1 MKKETTVFVRVP
13 IMAFGILLL
22 ICNCALAQKELVI
35 EYTAEFERMRCTIEE
50 YVQNGDKIK
59 YSVQD
64 EPADIQIMTYKQM
77 QKAAENGDIL
87 PIEIDDV
94 SSTVKFGNDVYG
106 CAIKN
111 YRTEFKVQHLEL
123 WKKMGLSVPEKELS
137 WDILLE
143 IADKVS
149 DYNDEHGTNL
159 YVLENSSRF
168 PNSPLFLQKDGS
180 ELWSRISGYISAD
193 KEMALFKEVV
203 LETTK
208 SEEGE
213 ILNSV
218 IALRFGEQV
227 FRLSQPEMRCYVIS
241 SHTQV
246 YEQAQRFLKTYANN
260 AELCEIRF
268 DEDLPHF

>member
-1 MKKETTVFVRVP
+1 MKKESAVFVRIP

-22 ICNCALAQKELVI
+22 TCSCALAQKELVI
-35 EYTAEFERMRCTIEE
+35 EYTAESERMRCTIEE
-50 YVQNGDKIK
+50 YVQNGDEIK

-77 QKAAENGDIL
+77 RKAAENGDIL

-94 SSTVKFGNDVYG
+94 PSTIKFGNDVYG

-168 PNSPLFLQKDGS
+168 PNSSLFLQKDGS
-180 ELWSRISGYISAD
+180 ELWSRISEYISAD
-193 KEMALFKEVV
+193 KETALFKEVI

-208 SEEGE
+208 SEERE
-213 ILNSV
+213 VSNSV
-218 IALRFGEQV
+218 ISLRLGEQV

-241 SHTQV
+241 SSTQRF
-246 YEQAQRFLKTYANN
+246 EQAQRFLKIYARNVQ
-260 AELCEIRF
+260 LSEISFEER
-268 DEDLPHF
+268 L

>member
-22 ICNCALAQKELVI
+22 ISNCALAQKELVI
-35 EYTAEFERMRCTIEE
+35 EYTAESERMRCTIEE
-50 YVQNGDKIK
+50 YVQNGDEIK

-94 SSTVKFGNDVYG
+94 PSTIKFGNDVYG

-111 YRTEFKVQHLEL
+111 YRTEFKVQNLEL
-123 WKKMGLSVPEKELS
+123 WKEMGLSVPEKELN
-137 WDILLE
+137 WEVLLE

-168 PNSPLFLQKDGS
+168 PNSPLFSQKDGS
-180 ELWSRISGYISAD
+180 ELWSRISEYISAD
-193 KEMALFKEVV
+193 KETALFKEVI
-203 LETTK
+203 LETPDFFLPK
-208 SEEGE
+208 MW
-213 ILNSV
+213 
-218 IALRFGEQV
+218 AL
-227 FRLSQPEMRCYVIS
+227 FRLIVVSHPKQEWSAYIKMVCGYMLIDAALAGVLVVVAKRMEMPI
-241 SHTQV
+241 
-246 YEQAQRFLKTYANN
+246 YAANKN
-260 AELCEIRF
+260 
-268 DEDLPHF
+268 

>member
-1 MKKETTVFVRVP
+1 MNK
-13 IMAFGILLL
+13 ILGISLLGTLLL
-22 ICNCALAQKELVI
+22 TLCNGVLAQEELVI
-35 EYTAEFERMRCTIEE
+35 EYTAESERMRCTIEE
-50 YVQNGDKIK
+50 YVQNGDEIK

-94 SSTVKFGNDVYG
+94 PSTVKFGNDVYG

-123 WKKMGLSVPEKELS
+123 WKKMGLSVPEKELN

-180 ELWSRISGYISAD
+180 ELWSRISEYISAD
-193 KEMALFKEVV
+193 KETALFKEVI

-208 SEEGE
+208 SEERE
-213 ILNSV
+213 VSNSV
-218 IALRFGEQV
+218 ISLRLGEQV

-241 SHTQV
+241 SSTQRF
-246 YEQAQRFLKTYANN
+246 EQAQRFLEIYARNVQ
-260 AELCEIRF
+260 LSEISFEER
-268 DEDLPHF
+268 L

>member
-1 MKKETTVFVRVP
+1 MINK
-13 IMAFGILLL
+13 ILRISLL
-22 ICNCALAQKELVI
+22 GTLLSTLCNGVLAQEELVI
-35 EYTAEFERMRCTIEE
+35 EYTAESERMRCTIEE
-50 YVQNGDKIK
+50 YVQNGDEIK

-94 SSTVKFGNDVYG
+94 PSTIKFGNDVYG

-111 YRTEFKVQHLEL
+111 YRTEFKVQNLEL
-123 WKKMGLSVPEKELS
+123 WKEMGLSVPEKELN
-137 WDILLE
+137 WEVLLE

-168 PNSPLFLQKDGS
+168 PNSPLFSQKDGS
-180 ELWSRISGYISAD
+180 ELWSRISEYISAD
-193 KEMALFKEVV
+193 KETALFKEVI

-208 SEEGE
+208 SEERE
-213 ILNSV
+213 VSNSV
-218 IALRFGEQV
+218 ISLRLGEQV

-241 SHTQV
+241 SSTQRF
-246 YEQAQRFLKTYANN
+246 EQAQRFLKIYARNVQ
-260 AELCEIRF
+260 LSEISFEER
-268 DEDLPHF
+268 L

>member
-1 MKKETTVFVRVP
+1 MKKESAVFVRVP

-35 EYTAEFERMRCTIEE
+35 EYTAESERMRCTIEE
-50 YVQNGDKIK
+50 YVQNGDEIK

-94 SSTVKFGNDVYG
+94 PSTIKFGNDVYG

-111 YRTEFKVQHLEL
+111 YRTEFKVQNLEL
-123 WKKMGLSVPEKELS
+123 WKEMGLSVPEKELN
-137 WDILLE
+137 WEVLLE

-149 DYNDEHGTNL
+149 DYNDEI
-159 YVLENSSRF
+159 
-168 PNSPLFLQKDGS
+168 S
-180 ELWSRISGYISAD
+180 EYISAD
-193 KEMALFKEVV
+193 KETALFKEVI

-208 SEEGE
+208 GEERE
-213 ILNSV
+213 IPNSV
-218 IALRFGEQV
+218 IALRFGEHV

-246 YEQAQRFLKTYANN
+246 YEQA
-260 AELCEIRF
+260 
-268 DEDLPHF
+268 

>member
-1 MKKETTVFVRVP
+1 MKKESAVFVRIP

-22 ICNCALAQKELVI
+22 TCSCALAQKELVI
-35 EYTAEFERMRCTIEE
+35 EYTAESERMRCTIKEC
-50 YVQNGDKIK
+50 VQNGDEIK
-59 YSVQD
+59 YAVQD

-94 SSTVKFGNDVYG
+94 PSTIKFGNDVYG

-111 YRTEFKVQHLEL
+111 YRTELKVQNLEL
-123 WKKMGLSVPEKELS
+123 WKEMGLSVPEKELN
-137 WDILLE
+137 WDVLLE

-159 YVLENSSRF
+159 HVLENSSRF
-168 PNSPLFLQKDGS
+168 PNSPLFSQKDGS
-180 ELWSRISGYISAD
+180 ELWSRISEYISAD

-208 SEEGE
+208 SEERE
-213 ILNSV
+213 ISNSV
-218 IALRFGEQV
+218 IALRLGGQV

-246 YEQAQRFLKTYANN
+246 YEQAQRFLKTYAKN
-260 AELCEIRF
+260 AELSEIRF

>member
-1 MKKETTVFVRVP
+1 MKKESAVFVRAP

-35 EYTAEFERMRCTIEE
+35 EYTAESERMRCTTEE
-50 YVQNGDKIK
+50 YVQNGDEIK

-143 IADKVS
+143 IADKAS

-159 YVLENSSRF
+159 YVLGNSSRF

-180 ELWSRISGYISAD
+180 KLWSRISEYISAD
-193 KEMALFKEVV
+193 KETALFKEVI

-208 SEEGE
+208 GEERE
-213 ILNSV
+213 ISDSV
-218 IALRFGEQV
+218 IALRFGEHV

-246 YEQAQRFLKTYANN
+246 YEQAQRFLKIYAKN
-260 AELCEIRF
+260 AELSEIRF
-268 DEDLPHF
+268 DEDLPRF

>member
-1 MKKETTVFVRVP
+1 MKKESAVFVRVP

-22 ICNCALAQKELVI
+22 ISNCALAQKELVI
-35 EYTAEFERMRCTIEE
+35 EYTAESERMRCTIEE
-50 YVQNGDKIK
+50 YVQNGDEIK

-94 SSTVKFGNDVYG
+94 PSTIKFGNDVYG

-111 YRTEFKVQHLEL
+111 YRTEFKVQNLEL
-123 WKKMGLSVPEKELS
+123 WKEMGLSVPEKELN
-137 WDILLE
+137 WEVLLE

-180 ELWSRISGYISAD
+180 KLWSRISEFISTD
-193 KEMALFKEVV
+193 KETALFKEVI

-208 SEEGE
+208 SEERE
-213 ILNSV
+213 VSNSV
-218 IALRFGEQV
+218 ISLRLGEQV

-246 YEQAQRFLKTYANN
+246 YEQAQRFLKIYAKN
-260 AELCEIRF
+260 AELSEIRF
-268 DEDLPHF
+268 DEDL

>member
-35 EYTAEFERMRCTIEE
+35 EYTAESERMRCTIEE
-50 YVQNGDKIK
+50 YVQNGDEIK

-94 SSTVKFGNDVYG
+94 SSTVKFGDDVYG

-111 YRTEFKVQHLEL
+111 YRTDFKAQHLEL

-137 WDILLE
+137 WDIKCQV
-143 IADKVS
+143 IM
-149 DYNDEHGTNL
+149 TNMEPICMCWKTQAGFRIHRCF
-159 YVLENSSRF
+159 YRKTEANCGVE
-168 PNSPLFLQKDGS
+168 FLS
-180 ELWSRISGYISAD
+180 L
-193 KEMALFKEVV
+193 
-203 LETTK
+203 
-208 SEEGE
+208 
-213 ILNSV
+213 
-218 IALRFGEQV
+218 
-227 FRLSQPEMRCYVIS
+227 
-241 SHTQV
+241 
-246 YEQAQRFLKTYANN
+246 
-260 AELCEIRF
+260 
-268 DEDLPHF
+268 

>member
-1 MKKETTVFVRVP
+1 MKKESAVFVRVP

-35 EYTAEFERMRCTIEE
+35 EYTAESERMRCTIEE
-50 YVQNGDKIK
+50 YVQNGDEIK

-64 EPADIQIMTYKQM
+64 EPADIQIMTYK
-77 QKAAENGDIL
+77 
-87 PIEIDDV
+87 EIDDV
-94 SSTVKFGNDVYG
+94 PSTIKFGNDVYG

-111 YRTEFKVQHLEL
+111 YRTEFKVQNLEL
-123 WKKMGLSVPEKELS
+123 WKEMGLSVPEKELN
-137 WDILLE
+137 WEVLLE

-180 ELWSRISGYISAD
+180 ELWSRISEYISAD
-193 KEMALFKEVV
+193 KETALFKEVV

-208 SEEGE
+208 SEERE
-213 ILNSV
+213 ISNSV

-246 YEQAQRFLKTYANN
+246 YEQAQRFLKTYAKN
-260 AELCEIRF
+260 AELSEIRF
-268 DEDLPHF
+268 DEDL

>member
-1 MKKETTVFVRVP
+1 MKKESAVFVRVP

-35 EYTAEFERMRCTIEE
+35 EYTAESERMRCTIEE
-50 YVQNGDKIK
+50 YVQNGDEIK

-94 SSTVKFGNDVYG
+94 SSTVKFGDDVYG

-111 YRTEFKVQHLEL
+111 YRTEFKAQHLEL

-168 PNSPLFLQKDGS
+168 PNSPLFSQKDGS
-180 ELWSRISGYISAD
+180 ELWSRISEYISAD
-193 KEMALFKEVV
+193 KETALFKEVI

-208 SEEGE
+208 SEERE
-213 ILNSV
+213 IPNSV

-246 YEQAQRFLKTYANN
+246 YEQAQRFLKIYAKN
-260 AELCEIRF
+260 AELSEIRF

>member
-1 MKKETTVFVRVP
+1 MKKESAVFVRAP

-35 EYTAEFERMRCTIEE
+35 EYTAESERMRCTIEE
-50 YVQNGDKIK
+50 YVQNGDEIK
-59 YSVQD
+59 YSVQN
-64 EPADIQIMTYKQM
+64 EPADIQIMMYKQM

-94 SSTVKFGNDVYG
+94 SSTVKFENDVYG

-111 YRTEFKVQHLEL
+111 YMTEFKVQHLEL
-123 WKKMGLSVPEKELS
+123 WKS

-168 PNSPLFLQKDGS
+168 PNSPLFSQKDGS
-180 ELWSRISGYISAD
+180 ELWSRISEYISAD
-193 KEMALFKEVV
+193 KETALFKEVI

-208 SEEGE
+208 SEKRE
-213 ILNSV
+213 ISDSV
-218 IALRFGEQV
+218 IALRFGEHV

-246 YEQAQRFLKTYANN
+246 YEQAQRFLKIYAKN
-260 AELCEIRF
+260 AELSEIRF
-268 DEDLPHF
+268 DEDL

>member
-1 MKKETTVFVRVP
+1 MKKESTVFVRAP

-35 EYTAEFERMRCTIEE
+35 EYTAESERMRCTIEE
-50 YVQNGDKIK
+50 YVQNGDEIK

-94 SSTVKFGNDVYG
+94 PSTIKFGNDVYG

-111 YRTEFKVQHLEL
+111 YRTEFKAQHLEL

-180 ELWSRISGYISAD
+180 ELWSRISEYISAD
-193 KEMALFKEVV
+193 KETALFKEVI

-208 SEEGE
+208 GEERE
-213 ILNSV
+213 IPNSV

-241 SHTQV
+241 SRTQV
-246 YEQAQRFLKTYANN
+246 YEQAQRFLKIYAKN
-260 AELCEIRF
+260 AELSEICF

>member
-1 MKKETTVFVRVP
+1 MKKESAVFVRIP

-22 ICNCALAQKELVI
+22 TCSCALAQKELVI
-35 EYTAEFERMRCTIEE
+35 EYTAESERMRCTIEE
-50 YVQNGDKIK
+50 YVQNGDEIK

-94 SSTVKFGNDVYG
+94 PSTIKFGNDVYG

-111 YRTEFKVQHLEL
+111 YRTEFKVQNLEL

-149 DYNDEHGTNL
+149 DYNDKHGTNL

-168 PNSPLFLQKDGS
+168 PNSPLFLH
-180 ELWSRISGYISAD
+180 
-193 KEMALFKEVV
+193 KEMALFKEVI

-208 SEEGE
+208 SEERE
-213 ILNSV
+213 IPNSV
-218 IALRFGEQV
+218 IALRFGEHV

-246 YEQAQRFLKTYANN
+246 YEQAQRFLKIYAKN
-260 AELCEIRF
+260 AELSEIRF
-268 DEDLPHF
+268 DEDL